1 VSGVDAA
8 PATHQDQAR
17 PQEAPRQQEVIQ
29 QEASPLSGAELAW
42 QQRVAAFAAASVA
55 PRAAAM
61 DAAAELDP
69 ALSAELFAETLMAI
83 QVPEAYGGAGRDL
96 FQTVLAIEQLARHDA
111 ATAVLVDVQNALVES
126 AVLQHGSG
134 DQRRRFLPRLA
145 TGAVGAYALSEEE
158 SGSDALALAT
168 TAKPDGQDYRLT
180 GRKRWATSAAV
191 AEIFLVFARIP
202 GEGIASFLIGRDAGG
217 LTVRQPVPTLGIR
230 ASSTCDLVLEDVH
243 VGREDML
250 GQPGRGDLIVIETL
264 NVGRLGIAAQLVGLA
279 DGALCEALGYAR
291 TRRQFGQPVADFQGV
306 SFPLARLSAEL
317 AAARA
322 FLYDTTRMT
331 QRGASP
337 AQRLRSCAIAKL
349 LASDVAERAA
359 AQAVETLGGNGF
371 TAAYGAERRYR
382 DAKVGKIYEGTSNM
396 LLRTIAG
403 TQPSPIPA
411 TGWSDNSNRPGGG

>member
-1 VSGVDAA
+1 MSGDGTGLTAADAGT
-8 PATHQDQAR
+8 PGQ
-17 PQEAPRQQEVIQ
+17 
-29 QEASPLSGAELAW
+29 LGAGELAW
-42 QQRVAAFAAASVA
+42 QQRVADFAASAVA

-61 DAAAELDP
+61 DAAARLDP
-69 ALSAELFAETLMAI
+69 DLVTELFAATLMAI
-83 QVPEAYGGAGRDL
+83 GVPEAYGGAGRDL

-126 AVLQHGSG
+126 ALLRHGSG

-145 TGAVGAYALSEEE
+145 TGAIGAYALSEEE
-158 SGSDALALAT
+158 SGSDALALET
-168 TAKPDGQDYRLT
+168 TAKPDGSGYRLT
-180 GRKRWATSAAV
+180 GRKRWTSGATV
-191 AEIFLVFARIP
+191 AELFLVFARIP
-202 GEGIASFLIGRDAGG
+202 GEGIAAFVIERDSDG
-217 LTVRQPVPTLGIR
+217 LTVGQPVPTLGIR
-230 ASSTCDLVLEDVH
+230 ASVTCDLELADVS
-243 VGREDML
+243 VGRQNVL

-279 DGALCEALGYAR
+279 DGALAEALGYAR

-322 FLYDTTRMT
+322 FLYDATRMA
-331 QRGASP
+331 QRGAGP

-371 TAAYGAERRYR
+371 STAYAAERRYR

-403 TQPSPIPA
+403 TQPSLITA
-411 TGWSDNSNRPGGG
+411 TDRDNSKKPGG